1 MQAEGGCS
9 PVRAD
14 EEVTEPTWGLEWG
27 VSVVKDGSSM
37 RDFFSVPP

>member
-1 MQAEGGCS
+1 MQAEDGCS

-14 EEVTEPTWGLEWG
+14 EEVTEPTWG
-27 VSVVKDGSSM
+27 VRVVKDGSSM